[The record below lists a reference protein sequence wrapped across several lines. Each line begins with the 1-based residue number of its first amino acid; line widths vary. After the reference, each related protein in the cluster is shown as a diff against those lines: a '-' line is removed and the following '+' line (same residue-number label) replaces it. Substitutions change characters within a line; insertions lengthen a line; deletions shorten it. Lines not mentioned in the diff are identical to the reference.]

1 MTYHHSSW
9 HADSEAAKRALKT
22 RNKATKTK
30 PPSTSRSLDSFGE
43 NLLNL
48 RNSRKSRDDD
58 DDEDED
64 NDPTEMESILG
75 MENFGPEIGEGSGDK
90 GQGDGPQPTIISSN
104 LDFLKDLGGLDGMLG
119 MGGSSGDGSGLPPG
133 SIIRISKFNSNSD
146 EIGNDEDNSDEEDDE
161 DEDQDGDDF
170 DDDEDDDDDDDEDI
184 GNSRGKTILEML
196 ADKKKDKK
204 KKLLEARR
212 SKSIR
217 PKCIDALRQ
226 LAKDGRISSKQ
237 KRVLLTDIISCSARG
252 EKSLVEHAYKLL
264 CVDPTDEEAAEED
277 FVDQCQVF
285 AQSFLEMDQR
295 FN

>member
-22 RNKATKTK
+22 RSKSAKARSSSSK
-30 PPSTSRSLDSFGE
+30 RSLDTFGE

-48 RNSRKSRDDD
+48 GNSRNARDDYD
-58 DDEDED
+58 SEDED
-64 NDPTEMESILG
+64 NDDDPTELESILG
-75 MENFGPEIGEGSGDK
+75 LENFGPEL
-90 GQGDGPQPTIISSN
+90 GDGPGKKQIGDASQPTIISSN
-104 LDFLKDLGGLDGMLG
+104 LDFLKDLGNIDGMLG
-119 MGGSSGDGSGLPPG
+119 MGSSSADGMGLPPG
-133 SIIRISKFNSNSD
+133 SIIRISKLNKD
-146 EIGNDEDNSDEEDDE
+146 TDEDEDDGDE
-161 DEDQDGDDF
+161 LDEYDEDQDGDEF
-170 DDDEDDDDDDDEDI
+170 DEDDDNDRGNDE
-184 GNSRGKTILEML
+184 GKSILEMIANKRKEKRNKRL
-196 ADKKKDKK
+196 DKK
-204 KKLLEARR
+204 R

-252 EKSLVEHAYKLL
+252 EKSMVEHAYKLL
-264 CVDPTDEEAAEED
+264 CVDPTDEEAAEEE

-285 AQSFLEMDQR
+285 AQSFFEIDQR